1 MSGESSEEATVPI
14 VCTACETTTR
24 VALSQLAET
33 LARHNEN
40 QHDGEQIAE
49 VDPDVADQV
58 ADLVAK
64 DLGLLDD

>member
-33 LARHNEN
+33 LERHNEN

>member
-1 MSGESSEEATVPI
+1 MSGETGEEATVPV
-14 VCTACETTTR
+14 VCSQCDTTTR
-24 VALSQLAET
+24 VPLSRLAET
-33 LARHNEN
+33 LERHNEN

-64 DLGLLDD
+64 DLGLLDE

>member
-1 MSGESSEEATVPI
+1 MSGESSDETTVPV
-14 VCTACETTTR
+14 VCSACETTTR
-24 VALSQLAET
+24 VSLSQLAEA
-33 LARHNEN
+33 LERHNDN

-64 DLGLLDD
+64 DLGLLDE